1 MQTRWIQLV
10 QRWPIRSLQ
19 TKATLLVIAIVGG
32 VLALSTFLDIRVSER
47 ALERDLRDN
56 AIALAQQ
63 FAGVIGSWEEL
74 NNPAMR
80 QVDIGQVMEDRPSV
94 VGVAVYATAQGV
106 PHLITSSA
114 EEVQPAQLQRLSR
127 RPRGI
132 SRWRSSGGEEQAA
145 NGMLQ
150 CPCIFMAP

>member
-1 MQTRWIQLV
+1 MQTRWIQVV

-74 NNPAMR
+74 NNPAML

-94 VGVAVYATAQGV
+94 VAVVVYATAQDV
-106 PHLITSSA
+106 PHFITSSA
-114 EEVQPAQLQRLSR
+114 EEVRTSPATEVFQVVQENKPLAV
-127 RPRGI
+127 RG
-132 SRWRSSGGEEQAA
+132 RGERAA
-145 NGMLQ
+145 NGTLQ
-150 CPCIFMAP
+150 CPCISMAP